1 MLISFAMLTWNRHKF
16 LKETLDA
23 IVAGLSG
30 DFDYEFLIWDN
41 GSTDQTGEVLAA
53 FGKRPGA
60 RIFRSRRNL
69 SINAYKPLF
78 NRAKGD
84 IIIEIDDDILHLP
97 LGFDKAMV
105 DYLNAY
111 PDYGYLSL
119 NVVQNEQTE
128 GAKPAA
134 SCYTLDTRGPKTV
147 EEGPAGG
154 WCVGFR
160 RKDYRKVLVFFNL
173 IPLSMK
179 RGEDG
184 ILPYL
189 FKVFLGRRR
198 GIIQEVVCLHAT
210 GPYFAKLYG
219 QLDREIEKYRIAGLE
234 GHVRLFEAAANGRQP
249 GEDHD
254 PAAEKSQP

>member
-16 LKETLDA
+16 LKATLEA
-23 IVAGLSG
+23 IFSSLSG
-30 DFDYEFLIWDN
+30 AYEYEFLIWDN
-41 GSTDQTGEVLAA
+41 GSTDETEQVLSA
-53 FGKRPGA
+53 FEARPGVTV
-60 RIFRSRRNL
+60 IRSKKNR

-84 IIIEIDDDILHLP
+84 VIIEIDDDILQLP
-97 LGFDKAMV
+97 HGFDKAV
-105 DYLNAY
+105 VEYLDAF

-119 NVVQNEQTE
+119 NVVQNEMTT
-128 GAKPAA
+128 GAKPPD
-134 SCYTLDTRGPKTV
+134 SCYTPDTRGARTV

-160 RKDYRKVLVFFNL
+160 RSDYRKVLPFFNL

-189 FKVFLGRRR
+189 FRVFLKRRR
-198 GIIQEVVCLHAT
+198 GIIREVVCLHAT
-210 GPYFAKLYG
+210 GPAFAKLYG
-219 QLDREIEKYRIAGLE
+219 QLDREIEKYRIAGLDE
-234 GHVRLFEAAANGRQP
+234 HVRLFRESAGPETPSA
-249 GEDHD
+249 EDR
-254 PAAEKSQP
+254 P

>member
-16 LKETLDA
+16 LRATLEA
-23 IVAGLSG
+23 IFASLSG
-30 DFDYEFLIWDN
+30 EFEYEFLIWDN
-41 GSTDQTGEVLAA
+41 GSTDETGEVLTA
-53 FGKRPGA
+53 FEAKPGV
-60 RIFRSRRNL
+60 RVFRSKKNR

-84 IIIEIDDDILHLP
+84 IIIEIDDDILQLP
-97 LGFDKAMV
+97 KGFDKAV
-105 DYLNAY
+105 VEYLKAF

-128 GAKPAA
+128 GAKPPA
-134 SCYTLDTRGPKTV
+134 SCYTPDTRGGRTV

-160 RKDYRKVLVFFNL
+160 RKDYRVVLPFFNL
-173 IPLSMK
+173 IPMSMK

-189 FKVFLGRRR
+189 FRVFLHKRR
-198 GIIQEVVCLHAT
+198 GIIREIVCLHAT
-210 GPYFAKLYG
+210 GPFFAKLYG
-219 QLDREIEKYRIAGLE
+219 QLDREIEKYRIAGLHD
-234 GHVRLFEAAANGRQP
+234 HVRQFMEAAGDRTPEAQTEKQP
-249 GEDHD
+249 
-254 PAAEKSQP
+254 